1 MIDDGSAALAADWEG
16 HFFED
21 TYDEAF
27 RAGYEQA
34 LRDGIAAIRREHLSE
49 DTSPNDEEYEK
60 ALAHVETAIWGLLY
74 NE

>member
-1 MIDDGSAALAADWEG
+1 MIDDGTAALTADWEG
-16 HFFED
+16 HFFDD

-49 DTSPNDEEYEK
+49 DVTHEDKKYEK
-60 ALAHVETAIWGLLY
+60 ALAHAETAIWALLY
-74 NE
+74 DE